1 MKKREYPQFI
11 IDRSRQS
18 AASRATD
25 DFIVCTDREVGFIA
39 RAYRVPKSRREEFI
53 KEWVA
58 NESRYAVRTIGD
70 VVVVLEV
77 VKMLHEPVAHY
88 NRLPPL
94 MRKALRSYIYGEAKA
109 VLRDGQP
116 YDNQLAALDDVLRMA
131 YAQHERMTDINGA
144 EATERFIDSVKAAR
158 GSVELLKKMTEHGRS

>member
-1 MKKREYPQFI
+1 MKKREYPAFI

-18 AASRATD
+18 AASRTTD

-39 RAYRVPKSRREEFI
+39 RVYRVPKSRREEFI
-53 KEWVA
+53 EEWTA
-58 NESRYAVRTIGD
+58 DESRYAVRTIGD

-94 MRKALRSYIYGEAKA
+94 MRKALKSYIYGEAKA

-116 YDNQLAALDDVLRMA
+116 YDNQLAALDEVLRMCE
-131 YAQHERMTDINGA
+131 AQYRHLVDTNGA
-144 EATERFIDSVKAAR
+144 EATDRFIGALRAAA
-158 GSVELLKKMTEHGRS
+158 GSVELVKNLIDHGRA